1 MVKNTESNGVG
12 VQRRR
17 RRVLMGAAAVVVLS
31 ASLVACT
38 SDGTPGLGFM
48 GQAQG
53 FEPAPVPSAP
63 PTVAV
68 PTLPEVPSPTSD
80 APSSESSGSGSSDDP
95 FASDTPTSND
105 DPFATDSPS
114 DDPFATDTPSS
125 DPFAA
130 PTRSSPSAY
139 GGTDPAV
146 KALRDKF
153 RATSSA
159 ISSGE
164 CYSSKF
170 DKADECSKLINDG
183 IALLGQ
189 ASGMVNKVQDYSQ
202 DGLKRQI
209 DKSAPYIKTW
219 KDLKCPAPGGE
230 TYSKSCQGVAS
241 SISLYISLTGIYL
254 Y

>member
-38 SDGTPGLGFM
+38 SDGTPGLGFV

-53 FEPAPVPSAP
+53 FEPAPAPSAP
-63 PTVAV
+63 PTLDV
-68 PTLPEVPSPTSD
+68 PTLPDVPSPTSD
-80 APSSESSGSGSSDDP
+80 APSSESSSSSDDP

-105 DPFATDSPS
+105 DPFATESPS
-114 DDPFATDTPSS
+114 DDPFASDTPSS

-139 GGTDPAV
+139 SGTDPAV

-153 RATSSA
+153 RAASSA
-159 ISSGE
+159 FSSSG
-164 CYSSKF
+164 CYSSTF
-170 DKADECSKLINDG
+170 EKADACSKLINDG
-183 IALLGQ
+183 IGLLGQ
-189 ASGMVNKVQDYSQ
+189 ASGMVNKVQEYSQ

-209 DKSAPYIKTW
+209 DKSAPYIKSW
-219 KDLKCPAPGGE
+219 KDLKCPAPAGAS
-230 TYSKSCQGVAS
+230 YSKSCQAAAS